1 MATTDSDRP
10 STNGNGNGWTSLKA
24 WSTAIGVVG
33 IPGAIALFLV
43 YDGSTRR
50 AELERQFQAIIIK
63 QDQTIQNQEALRLKM
78 DTMIR
83 VSLRACSNTAR
94 DEEARAR
101 CFDP

>member
-1 MATTDSDRP
+1 MTAAEQPER
-10 STNGNGNGWTSLKA
+10 NGNGWTSLKA
-24 WSTAIGVVG
+24 WSQAIGLVG

-50 AELERQFQAIIIK
+50 AELERQFQTIMIK
-63 QDQTIQNQEALRLKM
+63 QEETLQNQRALLIKM
-78 DTMIR
+78 DNMIR
-83 VSLRACSNTAR
+83 VSVRACSNAAR